1 MYKMLIVDDE
11 SYIGEQLSALIDW
24 HSINFDPVG
33 IFDNYTDALAYMQKN
48 KIDVLLTDIRLGE
61 QLGLDLVREARQIH
75 PELETILISAFSEF
89 SYAHDAIS
97 LNVFEYLLK
106 PISLDG
112 VKDCFTRLGQKMAKK
127 ISDYQ
132 VDIPSNAYYIKLVKS
147 YIDEHYNEDLSLD
160 SVAAKLSL
168 NAKYLSHYFKQQ
180 TNENLTRYL
189 SRVRIREAIELLK
202 DSSVKLSSI
211 YQRVGYQSK
220 SQFYDVF
227 IREIGYTP
235 ADYRNKLFGAGN
247 ISLIRQS
254 GELGEAK

>member
-24 HSINFDPVG
+24 HSIGFDPVG
-33 IFDNYTDALAYMQKN
+33 IFDNYNDALTYMQKN
-48 KIDVLLTDIRLGE
+48 KIDVLMTDIRLGE
-61 QLGLDLVREARQIH
+61 QLGLDLVREALKIY
-75 PELETILISAFSEF
+75 PGLETVLISAFSEF

-112 VKDCFTRLGQKMAKK
+112 VKNCFTRLGQKMDKK
-127 ISDYQ
+127 IGDYQ
-132 VDIPSNAYYIKLVKS
+132 VDIPSNAYYIKIVKS
-147 YIDEHYNEDLSLD
+147 YVDEHYNEDLSLE

-189 SRVRIREAIELLK
+189 SRVRIQKAIELLK
-202 DSSVKLSSI
+202 DSSVKLSSV
-211 YQRVGYQSK
+211 YHQVGYRSK

-227 IREIGYTP
+227 VREIGYTP
-235 ADYRNKLFGAGN
+235 ADYRNKLFGAGS
-247 ISLIRQS
+247 ISLIQHA
-254 GELGEAK
+254 GELEEAK